1 VKTSKRAGLN
11 QLFCFYHEI
20 FLINPFNSGLTLRPY
35 SPPCRALHTP
45 GGLAVVTSFNS
56 KIQQA
61 YVNDLSNN
69 IPKLEKKASDAIRS
83 FAELVSELNKVNKLS
98 TGTPVKDQI
107 SKLTGE
113 LNNSSVF
120 FAKMIGDELNK
131 LSTIVNSDGQT
142 PEKTEV

>member
-1 VKTSKRAGLN
+1 MT
-11 QLFCFYHEI
+11 
-20 FLINPFNSGLTLRPY
+20 
-35 SPPCRALHTP
+35 
-45 GGLAVVTSFNS
+45 TSFNS

-61 YVNDLSNN
+61 YVTDLSDN
-69 IPKLEKKASDAIRS
+69 IPKLEKKASDAIKS
-83 FAELVSELNKVNKLS
+83 FAELVNELNKVNKLS

-131 LSTIVNSDGQT
+131 LSNIVNSDGQT
-142 PEKTEV
+142 PEKRET

>member
-1 VKTSKRAGLN
+1 MT
-11 QLFCFYHEI
+11 
-20 FLINPFNSGLTLRPY
+20 
-35 SPPCRALHTP
+35 
-45 GGLAVVTSFNS
+45 TSFNS

-61 YVNDLSNN
+61 YVTDLSDNL
-69 IPKLEKKASDAIRS
+69 PKLEKKASDAIKS
-83 FAELVSELNKVNKLS
+83 FAELVNELNKVNKLS

-131 LSTIVNSDGQT
+131 LSNIVNSDGQPT
-142 PEKTEV
+142 EKTEV

>member
-1 VKTSKRAGLN
+1 MT
-11 QLFCFYHEI
+11 
-20 FLINPFNSGLTLRPY
+20 
-35 SPPCRALHTP
+35 
-45 GGLAVVTSFNS
+45 TSFNS

-61 YVNDLSNN
+61 YVNDLSDN
-69 IPKLEKKASDAIRS
+69 IPKLEKKASDAIKS
-83 FAELVSELNKVNKLS
+83 FAELVNELNKVNKLS
-98 TGTPVKDQI
+98 NGTPVKDQI

-131 LSTIVNSDGQT
+131 LSNIVNSDGQT